1 MISRFFT
8 TAVLFTLTTS
18 AAWGGWVVTYQGLSS
33 GKTEQLLIQNGKLA
47 RQDTIIKQGT
57 VILIDHASKSYWQ
70 GTADAICSWTKQ
82 MVAQMSAQMP
92 ASMKQQVAKARAG
105 AITREDLGSTTIAG
119 YQASGYRFLM
129 DGRPASE
136 VWVSKDPKPAG
147 LVSETQQAMA
157 CANQV
162 SGCMSSPLA
171 QLGVDLRGT
180 KAYQEVISG
189 AFIMKE
195 PTGVHMSMST
205 TGKGGVEFRFNT
217 VASIEQKDIADSAF
231 EVPAGYQAV
240 ADFGALME
248 RMGAR

>member
-1 MISRFFT
+1 
-8 TAVLFTLTTS
+8 
-18 AAWGGWVVTYQGLSS
+18 
-33 GKTEQLLIQNGKLA
+33 
-47 RQDTIIKQGT
+47 
-57 VILIDHASKSYWQ
+57 
-70 GTADAICSWTKQ
+70 
-82 MVAQMSAQMP
+82 
-92 ASMKQQVAKARAG
+92 
-105 AITREDLGSTTIAG
+105 
-119 YQASGYRFLM
+119 
-129 DGRPASE
+129 
-136 VWVSKDPKPAG
+136 
-147 LVSETQQAMA
+147 MA

-205 TGKGGVEFRFNT
+205 AGKGGVEFRFNT